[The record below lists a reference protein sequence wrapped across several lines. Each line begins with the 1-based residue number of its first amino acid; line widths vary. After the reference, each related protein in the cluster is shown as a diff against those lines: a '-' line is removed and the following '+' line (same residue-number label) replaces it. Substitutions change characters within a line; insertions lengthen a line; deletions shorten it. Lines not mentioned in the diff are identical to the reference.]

1 MAKKK
6 QTKKKTNKKVVKRIK
21 KQKSSGPDA
30 LSLALYLIS
39 FILIVF
45 GAWYHQI
52 HWIVIGFIPFL
63 VALWYEH
70 IKRNSF

>member
-1 MAKKK
+1 MVKKK
-6 QTKKKTNKKVVKRIK
+6 QIKKMTNKKVVKKVKNRK
-21 KQKSSGPDA
+21 PVGPDG

-39 FILIVF
+39 FVLIVF

-63 VALWYEH
+63 VAKWYEH
-70 IKRNSF
+70 IKRN